1 MNFMV
6 IKSGKR
12 SIFMI
17 DSYLNERHL
26 HKLKGM
32 QSSKR
37 GM

>member
-12 SIFMI
+12 PIFVI
-17 DSYLNERHL
+17 ASYLNERHL